1 MAPKLAA
8 KASRN
13 HAKSLRKSFQ
23 NAPLPATGFCK
34 PFCTYLLTN
43 FLVFSGCPTFD
54 FIAIYSV
61 FVRSGH
67 FCINLSNVQ
76 IDTQKRY
83 KKPSQTIQKP
93 LKIQSPNEARKQH
106 KKNAKIGPTWDL
118 SGIPLGTPSL
128 PLASLWGHLDHF
140 LAHLGD
146 PCGVPI
152 FHPGDN
158 WGPKSPHDPPGWT
171 WTPTNL
177 QI

>member
-1 MAPKLAA
+1 MSQNRARTLPK
-8 KASRN
+8 S
-13 HAKSLRKSFQ
+13 HQ
-23 NAPLPATGFCK
+23 NAPFLAACFTQTFGTDS
-34 PFCTYLLTN
+34 CTILLC
-43 FLVFSGCPTFD
+43 FHGCQTFD
-54 FIAIYSV
+54 FSAIYSV

-93 LKIQSPNEARKQH
+93 LKIQSQNEARKQH

-128 PLASLWGHLDHF
+128 PLASLWGYLDHF

-146 PCGVPI
+146 PSGVPI
-152 FHPGDN
+152 FHPGDK

-171 WTPTNL
+171 WTTKNL